1 MRRIRNSNNQMNI
14 VKLKLELERLPQAI
28 RDCGH
33 SFIEARDKAEKEK
46 LSLSIAMS
54 TAMLKAER
62 PNATEKKAYAII
74 ATQAYHK
81 RYLKAQLEEEKTRIE
96 LQYVQDQYITVRKLA
111 SLEEKMM
118 SSNISGN

>member
-1 MRRIRNSNNQMNI
+1 MNI
-14 VKLKLELERLPQAI
+14 VLLKSELERLPQAI

-33 SFIEARDKAEKEK
+33 TFIEARDKAEREK
-46 LSLSIAMS
+46 LALSVAMS
-54 TAMLKAER
+54 TAMLQATK

-74 ATQAYHK
+74 ATQSYHK
-81 RYLKAQLEEEKTRIE
+81 KYLTAQLAEEKAKIE